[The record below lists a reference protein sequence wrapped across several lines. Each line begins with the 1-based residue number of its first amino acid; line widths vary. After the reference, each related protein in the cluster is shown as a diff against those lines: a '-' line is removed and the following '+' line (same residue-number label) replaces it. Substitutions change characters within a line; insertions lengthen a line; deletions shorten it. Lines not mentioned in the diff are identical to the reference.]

1 MAALLNKE
9 TIKKL
14 TQLCRIDCTEEEEN
28 LLLIDLENIL
38 NYIDQLDQIDTSNVL
53 PLDYVLEDVVN
64 VMREDEVG
72 VLLKRETFLENAP
85 SHVAGMIRVPQVIKQ
100 SS

>member
-1 MAALLNKE
+1 MAAVLNKE
-9 TIKKL
+9 TVKKL
-14 TQLCRIDCTEEEEN
+14 TQLCRIDCTEEEKD
-28 LLLIDLENIL
+28 LLLMNLEKIL
-38 NYIDQLDQIDTSNVL
+38 NYIDQLDEIDTSDVL
-53 PLDYVLEDVVN
+53 PLDHVLEDVVN

-72 VLLKRETFLENAP
+72 PLLKRETFLENAP